1 MIYFIRHGQ
10 SQANAANVF
19 SGPDSLLTDLGR
31 QQAKIAGK
39 KIMSDGLILDRI
51 ISSTYGRA
59 VDTAKIIAKEI
70 NFNVNLIQYDH
81 RLVEYNAGELIGKTE
96 SGVTAQQVVD
106 AKDAENL
113 TVLYNRVFSAL
124 KDIKLLPGNSLI
136 VSHAGIGRM
145 IEIIK
150 NQMDPDDFYTIPA
163 YKNAE
168 VIELDLLDD

>member
-10 SQANAANVF
+10 SQANAVNVF

-31 QQAKIAGK
+31 QQAKLAGEK
-39 KIMSDGLILDRI
+39 LVSDEVVLDRI
-51 ISSTYGRA
+51 ICSTYERTI
-59 VDTAKIIAKEI
+59 DTAKIIAETI
-70 NFNVNLIQYDH
+70 NFDIDQIQYDH
-81 RLVEYNAGELIGKTE
+81 RLVEYNAGELIGKSE
-96 SGVTAQQVVD
+96 AGVTAQQVID
-106 AKDAENL
+106 AKGAEDL

-124 KDIKLLPGNSLI
+124 KDIKLLPGNTLI
-136 VSHAGIGRM
+136 VSHAGVGRM

-168 VIELDLLDD
+168 VIKLNLQED